1 MAKRPEA
8 VARRS
13 VAWTPMYQMVRQGMG
28 ANRIIDT
35 LRQYALG
42 YNRQEMLQ
50 DIRLIK
56 SGIEVWRLWQRPKEG
71 DVIDL
76 GAAPVR
82 EVRIPTRYQVAA
94 VVEMWDARGRYA
106 GARVMALQTDTRVYE
121 WSKLRGEIESLALAS
136 MYEYTGE
143 VYRVRAVAL
152 YEPWTRAGGGQ
163 R

>member
-1 MAKRPEA
+1 MAKKPEA
-8 VARRS
+8 IARRNM
-13 VAWTPMYQMVRQGMG
+13 AWTPMYQMVRQGMS
-28 ANRIIDT
+28 ANKIIDT
-35 LRQYALG
+35 LREYGLS
-42 YNRQEMLQ
+42 YRRKEMLQ

-121 WSKLRGEIESLALAS
+121 WSKLCGEIESLAMAS
-136 MYEYTGE
+136 MYSYTGE
-143 VYRVRAVAL
+143 VYRVRAVGL
-152 YEPWTRAGGGQ
+152 YEPWTRAGGG
-163 R
+163 RR